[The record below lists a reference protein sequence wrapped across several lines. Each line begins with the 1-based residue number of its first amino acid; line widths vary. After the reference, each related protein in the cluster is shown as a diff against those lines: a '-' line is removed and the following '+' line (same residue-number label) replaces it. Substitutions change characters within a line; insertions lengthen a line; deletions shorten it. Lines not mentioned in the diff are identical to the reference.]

1 MVPIYKKKTS
11 ILMIYE
17 KMEEIVLGR
26 WELSIPLHLH
36 LPLHLQI
43 DFKILV
49 ILPYQLQGEQ
59 LEGLK
64 M

>member
-1 MVPIYKKKTS
+1 
-11 ILMIYE
+11 MIYE

-26 WELSIPLHLH
+26 WELSIPLH